1 MSDLQSLVANYKLL
15 QTDLEKQCDDDLL
28 LTLMEKI
35 ESFSDTAPYFKLT
48 PPEINEIQLDNNTER
63 TKKLGMLMKWR
74 DKNGSDATYLSI
86 VSIFL
91 CMENRRLA
99 EIVLQHVKDLKQ
111 KEVSIFIKIKLL
123 CL

>member
-1 MSDLQSLVANYKLL
+1 MSDQLCYLVTKYNLL
-15 QTDLEKQCDDDLL
+15 LTDLEKKECDYDLF
-28 LTLMEKI
+28 LTLIKEIK
-35 ESFSDTAPYFKLT
+35 SFSDTAPYFKLT
-48 PPEINEIQLDNNTER
+48 APEINEIQLDNNTER
-63 TKKLGMLMKWR
+63 TRKLGMLMKWR

-111 KEVSIFIKIKLL
+111 KEVSILIIKEIG
-123 CL
+123 